1 MTPTTDQKISKA
13 TFVKTINENISEELG
28 EAVRRNMICKNCQRE
43 CKKDEDE
50 GDFLLKEGME
60 LKQPRNLCSNLKQT
74 HRLSK
79 EITPLTRRTN
89 ARKPFQLHSL
99 MTQNKKTLGL
109 ETFKDSKIKRQLE
122 TGSLNIGE
130 QIWIYHDTGC
140 HNL

>member
-1 MTPTTDQKISKA
+1 M
-13 TFVKTINENISEELG
+13 
-28 EAVRRNMICKNCQRE
+28 
-43 CKKDEDE
+43 DEDE

-60 LKQPRNLCSNLKQT
+60 FKQPRNLCSNLKQS

-79 EITPLTRRTN
+79 EITTLIQRTN
-89 ARKPFQLHSL
+89 ERKPFHLHSL
-99 MTQNKKTLGL
+99 MTQNKETLGL

-122 TGSLNIGE
+122 NGSLKIGE